1 MFLFIFSDLGLHGCV
16 PAFASCTARASLVA
30 EYGGL
35 ELLAVVAH
43 IAPVVSF
50 YVFHFFAV
58 VGLHCC
64 TQAFSICR
72 EWGLL
77 TSCGGQL
84 LTAVASL
91 LWRMGSRHTG
101 FSS

>member
-1 MFLFIFSDLGLHGCV
+1 MWGLKL
-16 PAFASCTARASLVA
+16 LV
-30 EYGGL
+30 
-35 ELLAVVAH
+35 VVAH

-50 YVFHFFAV
+50 YVFHLLAV

-72 EWGLL
+72 EWELL

-91 LWRMGSRHTG
+91 LWIESAKLGSQAAGGGLLVLSSHPPEARGEHT
-101 FSS
+101 